1 MTMGIPRIDT
11 GPMTIAEFYAFT
23 DTRPDD
29 EHWELIEGEPV
40 MNASPSFTHQLIVAN
55 IIGLLKAIEFNARA
69 SWTVVPSMGIRVD
82 VIDRPEPD
90 IVVRPKG
97 APNNN
102 PLSRECS
109 DAILVFEVLSPT
121 TADRDLRW
129 KRKAYSSLP
138 SVSAYVVIAQDAV
151 EVVAYERSS
160 GFAERR
166 LDGAGAKLELSAIG
180 VTLPLADI
188 YRDTGLDKS

>member
-1 MTMGIPRIDT
+1 MGIPRIDT

-23 DTRPDD
+23 QTRPDD

-40 MNASPSFTHQLIVAN
+40 LNATPSFTHQLIVAN

-69 SWTVVPSMGIRVD
+69 AWTVVPSMGIRVD
-82 VIDRPEPD
+82 SIDRPEPD

-109 DAILVFEVLSPT
+109 DAIVVFEVLSPT

-138 SVSAYVVIAQDAV
+138 SVSAYVVIAQDTI
-151 EVVAYERSS
+151 EIVVYERGT

-166 LDGAGAKLELSAIG
+166 IESADAVLDLPSIG

-188 YRDTGLDKS
+188 YRDTGLART